1 MRFITALLAAAI
13 AVTVTTAGDTEVWVL
28 PDDPN
33 LNWVQTTTTTV
44 EPVVLPADPLEVY
57 MAAVTTTT
65 VAPTTAVHVHTA
77 DRACVTIPIH
87 VEDDGDLFL
96 GPESERTFTGEL
108 AVGDI
113 RASMVGHYL
122 NIAFGYSADV
132 DSRDMELSSIDVTG
146 LAEVTICE

>member
-13 AVTVTTAGDTEVWVL
+13 AVTVTTGGDTEVWVL

-33 LNWVQTTTTTV
+33 LNWTTTTV

-57 MAAVTTTT
+57 MTAVTTTT
-65 VAPTTAVHVHTA
+65 HVHTE

-96 GPESERTFTGEL
+96 GPESERTHTGGL
-108 AVGDI
+108 AISDI
-113 RASMVGHYL
+113 RASMVGHFL

-132 DSRDMELSSIDVTG
+132 DSRDIELSSSDVTG
-146 LAEVTICE
+146 LTEVTICE

>member
-1 MRFITALLAAAI
+1 MRFVAALLAAAI
-13 AVTVTTAGDTEVWVL
+13 AVTVTTGGDTEVWVL

-33 LNWVQTTTTTV
+33 LNWVQTTTTV
-44 EPVVLPADPLEVY
+44 EPVVLPADPLKVY

-96 GPESERTFTGEL
+96 GPESERTHTGGL
-108 AVGDI
+108 AVGGI

-122 NIAFGYSADV
+122 NIAFGYSANT
-132 DSRDMELSSIDVTG
+132 DSRDMELSSIDITG
-146 LAEVTICE
+146 LTEVTICE

>member
-13 AVTVTTAGDTEVWVL
+13 AVTVTAGGDTEVWVL

-33 LNWVQTTTTTV
+33 LNWTTTTV

-65 VAPTTAVHVHTA
+65 HVHTA

-96 GPESERTFTGEL
+96 GPESERTHTGGL

-113 RASMVGHYL
+113 RASLVGRFL

-146 LAEVTICE
+146 

>member
-13 AVTVTTAGDTEVWVL
+13 AVTVTTGGDTEVWVL

-33 LNWVQTTTTTV
+33 LNWTTTTV

-57 MAAVTTTT
+57 MAAVTTT
-65 VAPTTAVHVHTA
+65 TTAVHVHTA

-96 GPESERTFTGEL
+96 GPESERTHTGGL

-132 DSRDMELSSIDVTG
+132 DSWDMVLSSIDVTG

>member
-13 AVTVTTAGDTEVWVL
+13 AVTVTTGGDTEVWVL

-33 LNWVQTTTTTV
+33 LNWTTTTV

-57 MAAVTTTT
+57 MAAVTT
-65 VAPTTAVHVHTA
+65 TTAVHVHTA

-96 GPESERTFTGEL
+96 GPGSERTHTGGLE
-108 AVGDI
+108 VGDI

-146 LAEVTICE
+146 LTEVTICE